1 MQSAAEQAEEIQQT
15 SDHPLAGT
23 EMSGSDMIVQVLA
36 QEQTDVIFGY
46 SGGAILPTY
55 DAVFRYNKEH
65 NDAMPLIVPAN
76 EQGAGFMAS
85 GYARA
90 CGKVGVVMVTS
101 GPGATNTVTPV
112 RDCMADSIPIVVISG
127 QVPTA
132 AIGSDGFQ
140 EAPIANLMG
149 AIAKHIFLVTD
160 PTKLEA
166 TLRTAFEIAR
176 TGRPGP
182 VVVDIPKDVQNWVGT
197 FEGHGRLPI
206 RGYRERIHS
215 VLANPLPI
223 EKCQQFYDA
232 LSRAK
237 KPLLYVGGGAINAE
251 VSKEL
256 TEFADA
262 FGIPVV
268 STLMGIGAYDTT
280 RSRALHMLGMH
291 GTAFANYATDDCDFL
306 IAVGAR
312 FDDRVAA
319 VPTQF
324 APTAKFIAHFDI
336 DPSEIDKV
344 KSVDWHHVG
353 LLPQS
358 LTRLLNYGQK
368 DYKFEADYSEWHAH
382 VADLKST
389 YAMNYDRES
398 EHIQPYAVI
407 EEINKITKG
416 EAIVSTGVGQHQMW
430 AAQYFDFKHPRLWM
444 TSGSM
449 GTMGFGM
456 PAAIGAQF
464 AKPDAMV
471 IDIDGDASIRMNL
484 GDLETVTTYDLP
496 VKTVVLNN
504 FGDGMVKQWQK
515 LFFKGRLSASDKSL
529 HKKNFVKAAEADGFE
544 YAVRLDKKE
553 DLERVVREFIAY
565 PGPAFLEVIIDP
577 DAGVY
582 PMVGPGSCYAEM
594 ITGPFIPTRDG
605 HEPVTEVDASEMF

>member
-15 SDHPLAGT
+15 STHPLAGT
-23 EMSGSDMIVQVLA
+23 EMTGSDMIVQVLA
-36 QEQTDVIFGY
+36 QEQTEVIFGY

-55 DAVFRYNKEH
+55 DAVFRYNEDN

-90 CGKVGVVMVTS
+90 SGKVGVVMVTS

-112 RDCMADSIPIVVISG
+112 RDCMADSIPIVVICG

-140 EAPIANLMG
+140 EAPISNLMG

-182 VVVDIPKDVQNWVGT
+182 VVVDIPKDVQNWVGS
-197 FEGHGRLPI
+197 FQGHGRLPI

-215 VLANPLPI
+215 VLANPLPV

-232 LSRAK
+232 LSKAK

-256 TEFADA
+256 TEFADTYS
-262 FGIPVV
+262 IPVV

-319 VPTQF
+319 VPAEF

-358 LTRLLNYGQK
+358 LTRLLDFGQNE
-368 DYKFEADYSEWHAH
+368 YKFTADYSQWHAH

-449 GTMGFGM
+449 GTMGFGL

-484 GDLETVTTYDLP
+484 GDLETVTTYNLP

-544 YAVRLDKKE
+544 YAVRLDKME
-553 DLERVVREFIAY
+553 DLERVVREFIEF
-565 PGPAFLEVIIDP
+565 PGPAFLEVIIDT

-582 PMVGPGSCYAEM
+582 PMVGPGSCYADM
-594 ITGPFIPTRDG
+594 ITGPFIPARDG
-605 HEPVTEVDASEMF
+605 NKPVTDVDASEMF